1 MNNLLRKIFV
11 LLSLCAIN
19 GFAQQHVTVPQI
31 NSLQLKS
38 VDRLL
43 GGDILNVCY
52 TVSFNSSLKIGDK
65 AYCYI
70 TPVDINGKNFP
81 NGNGSFLTAGGLYN
95 ITQRE
100 SMSLT
105 ITVPAAIIKQI
116 PGKDEYRLK
125 VNVMPEKDDDFFLE
139 KVFVFS
145 YSDLKRAVD
154 INNVVKAS
162 INKKI
167 ANLQNMS
174 EKPSYK
180 KRENKCNYL
189 NIGYQRLEMKPEG
202 GQNLTSNLGVFA
214 SVGKTF
220 ILNSQ
225 PSVFNYG
232 LDVVWA
238 DLNYVNY
245 KLEYH
250 YDGMT
255 EKETY
260 HQMEI
265 GMQGGMALILKP
277 SQNFSARIYAR
288 YAPCFAAMYVDK
300 DFYGSYGD
308 FIVVGLSFNLGSSFG
323 IGADY
328 RYGSCKY
335 KKMGGNDA
343 EGLDVPVESL
353 PSTDF
358 SGFRAYLVY
367 QF

>member
-1 MNNLLRKIFV
+1 MNNLLRKILL
-11 LLSLCAIN
+11 LLSVCAIN
-19 GFAQQHVTVPQI
+19 GFAQQYVTAPQI

-52 TVSFNSSLKIGDK
+52 TVSFNSPLKIGDK

-70 TPVDINGKNFP
+70 TPVDVNGKPFP
-81 NGNGSFLTAGGLYN
+81 DGKGAFLTAGGLYN
-95 ITQRE
+95 ITQRG

-105 ITVPAAIIKQI
+105 ISVPATIIKQI
-116 PGKDEYRLK
+116 SGTDKYRLM
-125 VNVMPEKDDDFFLE
+125 VNVMPEKNDDFFLE
-139 KVFVFS
+139 EYFTFS
-145 YSDLKRAVD
+145 YSNLKRGVHTDA
-154 INNVVKAS
+154 KQAS
-162 INKKI
+162 SKKD
-167 ANLQNMS
+167 
-174 EKPSYK
+174 YK
-180 KRENKCNYL
+180 SNYI
-189 NIGYQRLEMKPEG
+189 NIGYQRLIMKPDG
-202 GQNLTSNLGVFA
+202 GQDLISNLGVFA
-214 SVGKTF
+214 SVGKTY
-220 ILNSQ
+220 ILNSK

-250 YDGMT
+250 YEGMT

-260 HQMEI
+260 HQMEV
-265 GMQGGMALILKP
+265 GMQGGIALIWKP
-277 SQNFSARIYAR
+277 SQNFSTRIYAR
-288 YAPCFAAMYVDK
+288 YAPCFSAMYIDK

-308 FIVVGLSFNLGSSFG
+308 FIVAGISFNLGSSFG
-323 IGADY
+323 IGVDY

-335 KKMGGNDA
+335 KKMGGDDA
-343 EGLDVPVESL
+343 EEQDVPTESL
-353 PSTDF
+353 PSTTY